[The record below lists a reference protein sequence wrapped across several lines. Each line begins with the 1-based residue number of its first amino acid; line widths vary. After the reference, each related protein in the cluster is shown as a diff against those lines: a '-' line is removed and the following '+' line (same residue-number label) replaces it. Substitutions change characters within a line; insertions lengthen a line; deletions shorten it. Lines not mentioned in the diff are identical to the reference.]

1 MVEKAKSV
9 LIVGFNTRPL
19 AYSLYDAGYDVFT
32 VDFFGDIDLYPCVKD
47 SIIVTK
53 KLGSNYSSIKHNYAE
68 FLARFTIE
76 LLQEHPKMDFL
87 IIGSGLDD
95 AYEERKLIIN
105 NLVWN
110 GRNVTSLNNDIQTI
124 RKARNLDS
132 LHQILMSDGYSVPKT
147 RNLKSLQNIE
157 SEFKYPYILKKKT
170 GSGGINI
177 DKINNEFELNIKLKQ
192 ISDSERSNWLI
203 QEYIEGLPVSC
214 TVISNGVDCEII
226 SINRQIIGLDF
237 VNAPKEFMYCGN
249 IVPGNILPRE
259 EALIK
264 EISILLTQE
273 LKLKGING
281 FDFVLKKNY
290 PYLMEINP
298 RIPGSIRGSEEAMH
312 LNLLKLHVLSFDL
325 SNWNFIENTIKSAQ
339 FKTFVTKLIYFAP
352 KTISKD
358 IIREINELEYIH
370 DKTAPK
376 EDVHISEPVCTILYN
391 DNDFS
396 SSYFGALKIIDKI
409 ERIIN
414 KKIDNY

>member
-1 MVEKAKSV
+1 MLKKAKNILV
-9 LIVGFNTRPL
+9 VGFNTRPL
-19 AYSLYDAGYDVFT
+19 AYSLNKAGYDVFV

-47 SIIVTK
+47 SIIVIK
-53 KLGSNYSSIKHNYAE
+53 KLGSNYSTMKYNYTE
-68 FLARFTIE
+68 FLTRFTIE
-76 LLQEHPKMDFL
+76 MLDNHSNIDYL

-95 AYEERKLIIN
+95 AFKERKTILNKFAGDGHGIS
-105 NLVWN
+105 
-110 GRNVTSLNNDIQTI
+110 SLNNGVKTVI
-124 RKARNLDS
+124 KARNFDL
-132 LHQILMSDGYSVPKT
+132 LHQILKANGYIVPKT
-147 RNLKSLQNIE
+147 RNLKTLQNID
-157 SEFKYPYILKKKT
+157 SEFEYPFILKKKT

-177 DKINNEFELNIKLKQ
+177 DKINNEFNLNIKLKQ
-192 ISDSERSNWLI
+192 ISDSETSNWVI

-214 TVISNGVDCEII
+214 TVIANGEECKVI
-226 SINRQIIGLDF
+226 SVNRQIIGLDF
-237 VNAPKEFMYCGN
+237 VNAPKQFMYCGN

-264 EISILLTQE
+264 EISLLLTKE

-312 LNLLKLHVLSFDL
+312 LNLLKLHILSFDL

-352 KTISKD
+352 KTIPRNL
-358 IIREINELEYIH
+358 IQEINELDYIH
-370 DKTAPK
+370 DKTEPK
-376 EDVHISEPVCTILYN
+376 EDVHIGEPVCTILYN
-391 DNDFS
+391 DIDFS
-396 SSYFGALKIIDKI
+396 SSYFGALKIVDKI